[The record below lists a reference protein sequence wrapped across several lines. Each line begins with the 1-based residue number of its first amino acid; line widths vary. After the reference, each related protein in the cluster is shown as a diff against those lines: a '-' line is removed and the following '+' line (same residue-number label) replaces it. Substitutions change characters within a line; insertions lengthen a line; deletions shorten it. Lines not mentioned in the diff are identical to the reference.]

1 MIEYLKE
8 LLNDFEI
15 CENNKVMITIN
26 ISNAKQKVL
35 ALETAIEILTK
46 LKNNERSVL
55 NGNIK

>member
-35 ALETAIEILTK
+35 ALETAIEVLEK

>member
-35 ALETAIEILTK
+35 ALETAIEILEK
-46 LKNNERSVL
+46 VKNNERSVL
-55 NGNIK
+55 NVNIK

>member
-15 CENNKVMITIN
+15 CEENKVMITTN

-46 LKNNERSVL
+46 LKNNERSL
-55 NGNIK
+55 ENGQK

>member
-1 MIEYLKE
+1 MLEYLKE

-35 ALETAIEILTK
+35 ALETAIEVLEK

>member
-8 LLNDFEI
+8 LLNDLEI
-15 CENNKVMITIN
+15 CEENKVMITTN

-46 LKNNERSVL
+46 LKNNERSVK

>member
-1 MIEYLKE
+1 MLDYLKN
-8 LLNDFEI
+8 LLEDLQNDNCMGIKLSLFK
-15 CENNKVMITIN
+15 NY
-26 ISNAKQKVL
+26 KQKVF

>member
-15 CENNKVMITIN
+15 CKNNKVMITIN

-35 ALETAIEILTK
+35 ALETAIEILEK